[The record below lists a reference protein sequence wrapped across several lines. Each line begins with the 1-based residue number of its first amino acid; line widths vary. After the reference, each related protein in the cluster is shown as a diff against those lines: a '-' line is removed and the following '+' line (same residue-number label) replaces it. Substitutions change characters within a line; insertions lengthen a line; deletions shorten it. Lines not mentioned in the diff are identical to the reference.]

1 MNDLIEKAKVHDV
14 ALEIYNAKAG
24 TKAIDIRRLM
34 VQLPEVVQSLN
45 TVENYI
51 FSASTKTQI
60 AELDDGIL
68 ATKLAKLFQY
78 IALDVGYTI
87 PEHKEDWQYMQTR
100 LFNVLKQY
108 YSQLT
113 FADIKLAFELATIGE
128 LDNFLPRDSQGNPDK
143 KHYQKFNPDYFAKI
157 LGAYIKKQNEVIG
170 KAYQALPE
178 AKSKTTTPDANKYYH
193 NYRQGKNRNIFL
205 QYKYT
210 GKLKLEILDDMFLYK
225 WLQKYGLIDDVQIK
239 EDDRR
244 KAHALYMQR
253 VANGFINQYTAFQVR
268 RKGIESQEIDYP
280 AFAIA
285 RKREIIKAFDRM
297 ITEEMQID
305 NYLNFI

>member
-1 MNDLIEKAKVHDV
+1 MNDLIDKAKVQDI

-34 VQLPEVVQSLN
+34 IQLPEVVKALN

-51 FSASTKTQI
+51 FAASTKTQI

-87 PEHKEDWQYMQTR
+87 PEHKDDWQYMQTR

-113 FADIKLAFELATIGE
+113 LADIKLAFELATIGE
-128 LDNFLPRDSQGNPDK
+128 LDSFLPRDSQGNPDK

-178 AKSKTTTPDANKYYH
+178 AKSKTIPDANKYYH

-210 GKLKLEILDDMFLYK
+210 GILKLEILDDMFLYK
-225 WLQKYGLIDDVQIK
+225 WLQKYGLIDDAQIK

-268 RKGIESQEIDYP
+268 RNGIESQELDYQ

-297 ITEEMQID
+297 ITEEMQVD